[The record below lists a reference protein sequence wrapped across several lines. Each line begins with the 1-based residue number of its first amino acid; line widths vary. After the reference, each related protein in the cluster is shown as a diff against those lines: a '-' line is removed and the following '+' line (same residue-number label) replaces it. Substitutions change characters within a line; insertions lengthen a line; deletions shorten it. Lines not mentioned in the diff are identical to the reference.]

1 MSLLL
6 HYKLPFK
13 FRPTSTIFR
22 QEFLGF
28 LNYAPIWLSINNQG
42 GAVSNTELVQARE
55 MLLARQSL
63 VCQSLV
69 SVAVASV
76 AGMSVAGVLV
86 ASVAGVSV
94 AGVSVASV
102 ASVAG
107 VLVASVAGVSV
118 TVASVAGV
126 LVASNHQ
133 LTSLIMLLYL
143 CVQSDWLMLNGWVQW
158 CVYHSVT
165 ARHQQQIPTVRRT
178 DLDALSWWRQWRCT
192 PH

>member
-76 AGMSVAGVLV
+76 AGVSVAGVL
-86 ASVAGVSV
+86 
-94 AGVSVASV
+94 V

-143 CVQSDWLMLNGWVQW
+143 CVQSDWLMLNGRVQW